1 MFVKI
6 NLLLA
11 VVILML
17 ACGIYGSYAAGTVS
31 HPASQIEPGT
41 FGVGNFVFPQ
51 NLNITNNFTVDAGIF
66 YVDSNNDRV
75 GIGTTEPGARLT
87 VQTTGT
93 TDILNLLETGGTEVF
108 TVLESGYV
116 GIGATDPRATLP
128 SGWNDVGGSYALQI
142 ESGAATYD
150 AGVLI
155 RRAARAIGLDLW
167 IDGSTGTGYIDNRWN
182 NDKGNIQFRAKTSGT
197 PVDTVTIKGS
207 GNVGIGT
214 TSPTQKLEVS
224 GGTLVGVGAPIYSTK
239 RLTVIGNSFDNTA
252 LQLENTDVDTSANG
266 RVFNLGITDVSST
279 EGRLDL
285 TQPGTRTVMSITST
299 GKVGIGTTGPG
310 GKLEVVGAS
319 VVAAGNSNV
328 LNLRQPSDG
337 GVNIRFGNSAY
348 DLALIT
354 GGVTSS
360 GAGTNDGIL
369 AFSTSLE
376 GTLSEQMRIDKNGNV
391 GIGTTAPN
399 STLHVVGIVN
409 ATQGFAYGLSAARPA
424 AKEGV
429 VWWNVSAGF
438 HCPQWYN
445 STHWIC
451 NTGAATRADP
461 V

>member
-75 GIGTTEPGARLT
+75 GIGTTGPNHT
-87 VQTTGT
+87 
-93 TDILNLLETGGTEVF
+93 F
-108 TVLESGYV
+108 TVLGDVNLNNTLYV
-116 GIGATDPRATLP
+116 
-128 SGWNDVGGSYALQI
+128 NK
-142 ESGAATYD
+142 
-150 AGVLI
+150 
-155 RRAARAIGLDLW
+155 
-167 IDGSTGTGYIDNRWN
+167 ST
-182 NDKGNIQFRAKTSGT
+182 
-197 PVDTVTIKGS
+197 
-207 GNVGIGT
+207 
-214 TSPTQKLEVS
+214 
-224 GGTLVGVGAPIYSTK
+224 
-239 RLTVIGNSFDNTA
+239 
-252 LQLENTDVDTSANG
+252 
-266 RVFNLGITDVSST
+266 
-279 EGRLDL
+279 
-285 TQPGTRTVMSITST
+285 
-299 GKVGIGTTGPG
+299 
-310 GKLEVVGAS
+310 
-319 VVAAGNSNV
+319 
-328 LNLRQPSDG
+328 
-337 GVNIRFGNSAY
+337 
-348 DLALIT
+348 
-354 GGVTSS
+354 
-360 GAGTNDGIL
+360 
-369 AFSTSLE
+369 
-376 GTLSEQMRIDKNGNV
+376 GNV